1 MFLLK
6 QYLPTVCL
14 LISGSE
20 SNMNMWALSFNF
32 RDCLYICKQLPT
44 DEMNYDAFQQADFS
58 TLGRYAAATVV
69 VQACAAERAE
79 FVKANVF
86 GKDCSNLHSAWKYE
100 DFRSIFMPFM

>member
-1 MFLLK
+1 
-6 QYLPTVCL
+6 
-14 LISGSE
+14 
-20 SNMNMWALSFNF
+20 
-32 RDCLYICKQLPT
+32 
-44 DEMNYDAFQQADFS
+44 MNYDAFQQADFS

-69 VQACAAERAE
+69 VQACAAERTE